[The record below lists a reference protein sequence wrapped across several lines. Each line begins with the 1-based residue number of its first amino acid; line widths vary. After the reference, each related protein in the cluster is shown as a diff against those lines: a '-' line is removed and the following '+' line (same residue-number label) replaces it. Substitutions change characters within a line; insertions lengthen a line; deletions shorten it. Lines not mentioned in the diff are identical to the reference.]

1 MSARTRSTNSPSP
14 AVDVRPEP
22 EPAAWIDPALR
33 VAGGVIAVWGAFLL
47 AVLGEFLTPFRIG
60 PTPLPIA
67 LVIAIC
73 GPAVVMWFGYETTG
87 HKLGAVLPG
96 LVWVAAIVP
105 AIDRT
110 SEGDFVLTQQWV
122 AILYLF
128 LSPIAAAVAGYRLLA
143 PRSIR

>member
-1 MSARTRSTNSPSP
+1 VSARTRSTDAPPP
-14 AVDVRPEP
+14 AIDGRPA
-22 EPAAWIDPALR
+22 PAPPAWVDPALR

-47 AVLGEFLTPFRIG
+47 AVLGEFLTPLRIG
-60 PTPLPIA
+60 STLVPIA
-67 LVIAIC
+67 LLIAIS

-87 HKLGAVLPG
+87 HKLGALLPG
-96 LVWVAAIVP
+96 LVWVAAVVP
-105 AIDRT
+105 AVDRT

-143 PRSIR
+143 PRRL